1 MSDDAVMAS
10 DDAGESSARPRVDD
24 MSRAAVLLMQGVVY
38 RSDGGDW
45 GRVLE
50 HQARLRSHFAVVGL
64 DLVVDEAEGWAF
76 LRTHPGDADPGAS
89 HDDVKLPRLIPRHQ
103 LTFEVSLLLALLR
116 RRLAEFDAKGG
127 DTRLVLSRGEIVELA
142 RLFLPGGG
150 DDLRLYREID
160 RYIARVAE
168 LGFLRELPPSS
179 SDAGSFEVRRILK
192 AFVDAQWLGELDER
206 LAAYQQVAEQRRN
219 EGNDD

>member
-1 MSDDAVMAS
+1 MSDLVVAA
-10 DDAGESSARPRVDD
+10 DDGIKVAARPRVDD

-38 RSDGGDW
+38 RSDGRDW

-64 DLVVDEAEGWAF
+64 ELVVDEAEGWAF
-76 LRTHPGDADPGAS
+76 LRTRPGDEDLGATD
-89 HDDVKLPRLIPRHQ
+89 DDVKLPRLIPRHQ

-127 DTRLVLSRGEIVELA
+127 DTRLVLSRADIAELA
-142 RLFLPGGG
+142 RLFLPDAG
-150 DDLRLYREID
+150 DDLRLFREID
-160 RYIARVAE
+160 RHIARIGE

-179 SDAGSFEVRRILK
+179 SEAGSFEVRRILK
-192 AFVDAQWLGELDER
+192 AFIDAQWLGELDER
-206 LAAYQQVAEQRRN
+206 LAGYHEVAEQRRK
-219 EGNDD
+219 EGDG